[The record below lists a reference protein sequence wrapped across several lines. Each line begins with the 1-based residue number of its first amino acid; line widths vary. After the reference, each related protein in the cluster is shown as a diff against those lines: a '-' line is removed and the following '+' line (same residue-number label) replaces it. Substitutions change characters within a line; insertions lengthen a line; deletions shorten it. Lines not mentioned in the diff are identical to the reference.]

1 MRPFASL
8 SAALRAL
15 VLALAVLV
23 AAPLSADP
31 QAQPSPLDG
40 PRAEITQIE
49 AALTRS
55 DLDDAR
61 LNELR
66 ARLEPLDEQIGEVIG
81 REQPRV
87 DEIKA
92 RITALGPAPDPA
104 KGVSEGDDVKRERAE
119 QERLLKASDDAVKLA
134 QSLASRV
141 HQARET
147 IAERR
152 RQNFSR
158 AILKQSASIASPL
171 VWVAAAK
178 AVPGEMNA
186 ARTLL
191 GQWGETLLANLSLL
205 EGLVLAVLVLGAAL
219 GWPYLKV
226 WVRTGAF
233 STDLAAANVEA
244 DPTRFT
250 RALIALRHVALNAV
264 VPAGVLF
271 LLEWLIDSFGL
282 MPERTRPIMDAAI
295 GGLVFII
302 AMSGLAA
309 GLLAPRR
316 PNVRLFAVPDGMAMA
331 FWSLVRVLTG
341 VIALGH
347 VLEAFQSAI
356 VSALPVAVVTKG
368 SFAVVVALLLARGLR
383 RIFAGHEEGEVAQK
397 AVASLLPAR
406 LFGWVAVVAI
416 LGAALTGYVSLA
428 GFLVSQ
434 VVWLTGLGLVMLLLI
449 VLIEE
454 FLGRGLSSTG
464 GFGRRVREATGLT
477 AGSLDQIAALGSG
490 FARLVL
496 FVALGMLALAP
507 WGIDSSNL
515 IGNLKAAFFGFT
527 VGGVTISLSTIALAI
542 LFFVLGLTATR
553 AVQNWLEAR
562 YLPHTSLDPGLRNSI
577 STIFGY
583 IGTIAAA
590 MVALTQIGLSME
602 KLTLVAGALS
612 VGIGFGLKSIV
623 ENFVSGLILLWE
635 RPIRVGDTIAVGT
648 EQGIV
653 KRINVRST
661 EIETG
666 DRASLIIPN
675 AEFISGRVKNWTH
688 ADRMGR
694 IVIPLTVE
702 TSNDPVA
709 VQALLREAALAHRE
723 VMSEP
728 APIVIFKNLSEN
740 GLEFELRA
748 YVDVDALSSTRS
760 EILFDIFARLR
771 AAGIE
776 VPTPTRR
783 LEITNLSNMVEQGVF
798 VPAPTKLNDSQ

>member
-1 MRPFASL
+1 MRILLPSF
-8 SAALRAL
+8 AALRAFL
-15 VLALAVLV
+15 LALALLV
-23 AAPLSADP
+23 AGPLLADP
-31 QAQPSPLDG
+31 QSPPSPLEG

-49 AALTRS
+49 AALTRA
-55 DLDDAR
+55 DLDDVR

-66 ARLEPLDEQIGEVIG
+66 ARLEPLGEQIGEVIG
-81 REQPRV
+81 REQPRAE
-87 DEIKA
+87 EIKA
-92 RITALGPAPDPA
+92 RIVALGPPPDAA
-104 KGVSEGDDVKRERAE
+104 KGITEGDDVKRERAE
-119 QERLLKASDDAVKLA
+119 QDRLFKEAEDAVKLA
-134 QSLASRV
+134 QSLATRV
-141 HQARET
+141 TLARET
-147 IAERR
+147 ISERR

-158 AILKQSASIASPL
+158 AILKQTASIASPL
-171 VWVAAAK
+171 LWISAAK
-178 AVPGEMNA
+178 AMPGEAHA

-191 GQWGETLLANLSLL
+191 GQWGETILANLSLV
-205 EGLVLAVLVLGAAL
+205 EGLVLALLVVGAVL

-233 STDLAAANVEA
+233 SADLAAANTEA

-250 RALIALRHVALNAV
+250 RALIALRHVALNAL

-282 MPERTRPIMDAAI
+282 MPERARTVMDSLVS
-295 GGLVFII
+295 GLVFIVG
-302 AMSGLAA
+302 MSGLVA

-316 PNVRLFAVPDGMAMA
+316 ANVRLFAVPDGMAHA
-331 FWSLVRVLTG
+331 VWSLVRTLTS
-341 VIALGH
+341 VIAVGH

-356 VSALPVAVVTKG
+356 VSALPVTVVTKG
-368 SFAVVVALLLARGLR
+368 AFAVVVGLLLARGLR
-383 RIFAGHEEGEVAQK
+383 RIFAGQEDNEIARD

-406 LFGWVAVVAI
+406 LFGWVAVVGI

-428 GFLVSQ
+428 AFLVNQ
-434 VVWLTGLGLVMLLLI
+434 VVWLTILGMAMLLLI

-454 FLGRGLSSTG
+454 LLGRGVSSTG
-464 GFGRRVREATGLT
+464 GFGRRVREATGLK
-477 AGSLDQIAALGSG
+477 ASSLDQIAVLGSG

-527 VGGVTISLSTIALAI
+527 VGGVTISLSTIAMAI

-553 AVQNWLEAR
+553 AVQNWLESR

-635 RPIRVGDTIAVGT
+635 RPIRVGDTIAVGA
-648 EQGIV
+648 EQGKV

-694 IVIPLTVE
+694 IIIPLIVE
-702 TSNDPVA
+702 TNNDPA
-709 VQALLREAALAHRE
+709 EVQELLRAAALANRE
-723 VMSEP
+723 VMSDP
-728 APIVIFKNLSEN
+728 PPNVIFKNLSED

-748 YVDVDALSSTRS
+748 YVDVDALTTTRS
-760 EILFDIFARLR
+760 ELLFDIFARLR
-771 AAGIE
+771 AARIE

-798 VPAPTKLNDSQ
+798 VPSATKLDGSQ